1 MVKDA
6 KYIDDMANGNTS
18 SIELQVVVFMAI
30 KEKEEIPSKVAQVE
44 ASYLN
49 DDEMVLVIRR
59 FKQALKWRKNNDNK
73 PRGKCAFFKCGNID
87 HFIANCLDNESDDQE
102 KEKKGKK
109 VEKKK
114 YYINKKCEAHIGKE
128 WDLNYSSFD
137 SNDEGL
143 TRIAFNKTSL
153 FPKVNHTCLMTKEKK
168 VLFRDTPKYISSSDK
183 ESTGDEE
190 DISMLF
196 KGLDKSKID
205 KINELI
211 KAINETDELLEK

>member
-1 MVKDA
+1 MMVKDA

-73 PRGKCAFFKCGNID
+73 PRGKCAFFKCRKIG
-87 HFIANCLDNESDDQE
+87 HFIANYLDNDSDDQE
-102 KEKKGKK
+102 KEKKGK
-109 VEKKK
+109 VEKK
-114 YYINKKCEAHIGKE
+114 YYKKKKGVAHIGKE
-128 WDLNYSSFD
+128 WDLDCSSFD
-137 SNDEGL
+137 SNDEGV

-153 FPKVNHTCLMTKEKK
+153 FPKVNHTCLMAKEKRYFLEIHPSIFPLAMK
-168 VLFRDTPKYISSSDK
+168 NLVVMRKILACSLRASISLK
-183 ESTGDEE
+183 LT
-190 DISMLF
+190 
-196 KGLDKSKID
+196 K
-205 KINELI
+205 N
-211 KAINETDELLEK
+211 